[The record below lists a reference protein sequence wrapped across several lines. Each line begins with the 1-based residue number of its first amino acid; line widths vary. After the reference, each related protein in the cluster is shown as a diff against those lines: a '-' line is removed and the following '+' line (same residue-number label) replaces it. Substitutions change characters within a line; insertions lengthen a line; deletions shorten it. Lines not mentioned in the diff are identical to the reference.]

1 MRFTLISA
9 LMMAQFGCGVKSD
22 ADRLASD
29 CMDACE
35 KFTTFMAECD
45 LELDSDAGRF
55 CDEECSGAQEAVD
68 AECTGEYESL
78 TDCRSSIEWEG
89 VECSQ
94 DEIDALRSDCDDE
107 EQALADCLAPP
118 QVDILYVIDGSS
130 SMSDELTSLLQNAS
144 VFFDKNIDYRLAITT
159 SSMSASDG
167 WFREAEGGETG
178 LFVGDVPVVSSTDS
192 DASHRFKQNAACW
205 AGCWDSYEIVSDPSY
220 LGASGECPEPD
231 SNGDGEV
238 TSEDEVSTQYL
249 DCLCTDADYPEGE
262 DWDAIELCRSGNEL
276 HLESTLM
283 AMCRASDAPPEV
295 CSHSQSPFSSEWAGS
310 NGGWLRPDSTVV
322 VVIVTDEGDQSE
334 SAVDGLISGS
344 SDDPQPYLD
353 AFAEFGFPIVVSV
366 IGPDLQCVD
375 DRCDFECNN
384 GGASVTGVKRLMNM
398 AEATGGFYNP
408 ITTDE
413 CGASSF
419 RSHFNDLSRLIN
431 NL

>member
-1 MRFTLISA
+1 MRTTLLSL
-9 LMMAQFGCGVKSD
+9 LMMAQFGCGIIED
-22 ADRLASD
+22 
-29 CMDACE
+29 
-35 KFTTFMAECD
+35 T
-45 LELDSDAGRF
+45 
-55 CDEECSGAQEAVD
+55 
-68 AECTGEYESL
+68 
-78 TDCRSSIEWEG
+78 SSEP
-89 VECSQ
+89 V
-94 DEIDALRSDCDDE
+94 
-107 EQALADCLAPP
+107 

-130 SMSDELTSLLQNAS
+130 SMSDEVTSLLQNAS
-144 VFFDKNIDYRLAITT
+144 VFFDKNIDYRIAITT
-159 SSMSASDG
+159 ASMSASDG
-167 WFREAEGGETG
+167 WFIEAEGGETG

-205 AGCWDSYEIVSDPSY
+205 AACWDSYALASDSSYTGVS
-220 LGASGECPEPD
+220 GNCPEPD

-238 TSEDEVSTQYL
+238 TSEDEVTTQYL
-249 DCLCTDADYPEGE
+249 DCLCLDEGYPDGE

-295 CSHSQSPFSSEWAGS
+295 CFHSQSPFSSEWAGS

-334 SAVDGLISGS
+334 SAVDGLIEGG

-353 AFAEFGFPIVVSV
+353 AFAEFGFPMVVSV

-375 DRCDFECNN
+375 DINCNFECNS
-384 GGASVTGVKRLMNM
+384 GGASATGVKRLMNM

-408 ITTDE
+408 ITTDG
-413 CGASSF
+413 CGVSSF
-419 RSHFNDLSRLIN
+419 RSHFNDLSSLIN